1 MKTAIRTALAAI
13 GIAIAACSRDPA
25 GIPVTT
31 QPASGAK
38 LAFTVQP
45 SNGGSGRRAH
55 ALRMLRET
63 ARQGEIAEADRAL
76 APALTGGNH
85 R

>member
-45 SNGGSGRRAH
+45 SNAVLTRFGCYARRRGREKS
-55 ALRMLRET
+55 LKLT
-63 ARQGEIAEADRAL
+63 APWRR
-76 APALTGGNH
+76 